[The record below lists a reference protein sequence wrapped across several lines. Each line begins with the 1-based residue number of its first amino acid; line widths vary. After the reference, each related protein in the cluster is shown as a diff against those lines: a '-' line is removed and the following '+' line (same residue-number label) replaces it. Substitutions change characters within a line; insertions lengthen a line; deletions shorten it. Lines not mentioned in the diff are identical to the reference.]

1 MASAPT
7 PLKIIIVG
15 AGIAGLTL
23 AKALEEIPQSASSP
37 SIEYIV
43 LEGRSELA
51 PQQGAGIALAPG
63 GSRILDQLGVYAEL
77 EAQMTP
83 VSSSAVHDVHG
94 RMLLPQ
100 RSDAALL
107 VGRRMG
113 YPFGLVERRNVV
125 IALLRGLKRKKECVI
140 TGKRVVSVQ
149 HEVDQ
154 LKPVTLVCADG
165 SRYSGDIVVGAD
177 GVRSRI
183 REEMWRAV
191 EKGLCGSEG
200 FDVQRERDAMTA
212 EYRCL
217 FGISSPIPGYAPG
230 CSDDTIG
237 KDVSTMVATSKGGKI
252 FWFVFGRL
260 DRVYNNGEI
269 PRFDAQQTAAFAQQH
284 ANLPVRGG
292 ITMGQLWNCRQTATL
307 VPLEE
312 ADYEHWTAGR
322 LVIIGDGAHKMTP
335 QTGSGGMLAI
345 DHAAA
350 LANMLHRMN
359 STRNSAQPLTTRE
372 IESALIEFDT
382 RRRHIRS
389 TALIR
394 QAGALAR
401 LQALRTPWDRI
412 AAALLFPRAGDA
424 RADQLCGDAVGAA
437 RIEHLPLP
445 RRSLQ
450 GTMPFNPELG
460 IGLGESEGSRALRA
474 LPLLLL
480 AVGGFL
486 SMAAVVPLEGAAQVL
501 NAGVYR
507 WASSNGTQVEEYI
520 PESFYGVPMIDEF
533 ARLGVMRFIVSRAH
547 FMLQNLSLFAD
558 YGVWYAI
565 MLVEASRRSLRLTIV
580 QCALL
585 WGLFNLKGIAIF
597 VPMYYFAHYIF
608 SPMSAFGARDMR
620 LTDTSYTRTILPALL
635 LAHYAPFMLAYLS
648 PGASIRQAAAFLWE
662 LFPIWIAGI
671 QYAFS
676 DIVPNTSL
684 KDRLMANPTR
694 DLSSIR
700 RTTIP
705 LILFSAA
712 VWQYTLWTSPSISDA
727 LQLFSPITSGIEN
740 MNFSELFAETLKWDQ
755 VFFGFANE
763 VWIVLLFWD
772 MKRAGY
778 IRQSWVALV
787 GCAMIVTV
795 LGGNGALLGVAWLY
809 REERLAVGRH
819 WGAVVADNE
828 NVVKR

>member
-1 MASAPT
+1 MATTPN

-23 AKALEEIPQSASSP
+23 AKALEEIPPSASSP
-37 SIEYIV
+37 PIEYIV
-43 LEGRSELA
+43 LEGRPELA

-63 GSRILDQLGVYAEL
+63 GSRILDQLGVYAGL
-77 EAQMTP
+77 EDQMAP

-94 RMLLPQ
+94 KLLLPA

-125 IALLRGLKRKKECVI
+125 LALLRGLKRKKECVI
-140 TGKRVVSVQ
+140 TGKRVVRVE

-154 LKPVTLVCADG
+154 DKPVTVVCADG
-165 SRYSGDIVVGAD
+165 SRYEGDVVVGAD
-177 GVRSRI
+177 GVRSKI
-183 REEMWRAV
+183 REEMWGAV
-191 EKGLCGSEG
+191 EKRVCRSKG

-217 FGISSPIPGYAPG
+217 FGLSSPVPGYAPG

-237 KDVSTMVATSKGGKI
+237 KDVSTMVATSKGGQV
-252 FWFVFGRL
+252 FWFLFGRL
-260 DRVYNNGEI
+260 DRVYKNGEI
-269 PRFDAQQTAAFAQQH
+269 PRFSAQETAAFAQQH
-284 ANLPVRGG
+284 ANLPVQGG
-292 ITMGQLWNCRQTATL
+292 ITMGQLWKSRRTATL

-312 ADYEHWTAGR
+312 ADYRLWTAGR
-322 LVIIGDGAHKMTP
+322 FVIIGDGAHKMTP

-350 LANMLHRMN
+350 LANILHML
-359 STRNSAQPLTTRE
+359 NSARGNSKPLTTRA
-372 IESALIEFDT
+372 IENALSEFDT
-382 RRRHIRS
+382 RRRHIRT

-401 LQALRTPWDRI
+401 LQALRTPLDRI

-437 RIEHLPLP
+437 RIEYLPLP

-460 IGLGESEGSRALRA
+460 IGLGESKRGRALRA

-480 AVGGFL
+480 ALGGFL

-507 WASSNGTQVEEYI
+507 WASSNGTQVEDKI
-520 PESFYGVPMIDEF
+520 PETFYGVPMVDEF
-533 ARLGVMRFIVSRAH
+533 ARLGVMRFIISRAH

-585 WGLFNLKGIAIF
+585 WGLLNLKGIAIF
-597 VPMYYFAHYIF
+597 VPIYYFAHYIV

-620 LTDTSYTRTILPALL
+620 LTDTNQNKTILPVLL
-635 LAHYAPFMLAYLS
+635 VAHYAPFLTAYLS
-648 PGASIRQAAAFLWE
+648 PSSSTRQTAAFLWE
-662 LFPIWIAGI
+662 LFPIWIAAM
-671 QYAFS
+671 QYGQS
-676 DIVPNTSL
+676 DLVPSTSL
-684 KDRLMANPTR
+684 QDRLIPHPTR
-694 DLSSIR
+694 DLPSIR
-700 RTTIP
+700 RTIIP
-705 LILFSAA
+705 LVLFSAA
-712 VWQYTLWTSPSISDA
+712 VWQYTLWTSPSISEA
-727 LQLFSPITSGIEN
+727 LQLFSPITSGVDS
-740 MNFSELFAETLKWDQ
+740 MTFAELFAETLKWDQ

-778 IRQSWVALV
+778 IRRSWVSLI
-787 GCAMIVTV
+787 GCAVAVTV

-809 REERLAVGRH
+809 REEMLVVGNH
-819 WGAVVADNE
+819 WAAVVADME
-828 NVVKR
+828 DMVKG